1 MKRRSALI
9 ALAGAQFVMVLDQT
23 VMGVSISQLVADFD
37 TTVTT
42 IQAIITLY
50 CLVMAMLMLA
60 GGKIGDI
67 IGRRR
72 AFKIGLVIYGCGS
85 AMTALAPTVAILTL
99 GWSILEGIG
108 ASLVLPAMVALI
120 AGNFEGK
127 DRKVAYA
134 VIGGVAGAGIA
145 VGPILGGWATTVL
158 SWRVVFAGEVVLV
171 IGIFVM
177 TRFVADALR
186 SGPKPRLDIVGAVLS
201 ATGLGLI
208 VLGTLQSSVW
218 GLIEPKDAP
227 IEPFGLA
234 PTLFV
239 IAAGGVLLWA
249 FVGWQRH
256 REAIGSDPLVHL
268 DLLKILPLRS
278 GLIGLFTQNLLLM
291 GVFFTVPLYLQLVL
305 GLDALQTGLKM
316 LPVSVAMF
324 AASAAGSRLST
335 RYSVRSITRTG
346 LILSGIACVMLL
358 ATIKPDLADLAFAA
372 SMAVLG
378 AGMGLMA
385 SQLGL
390 VVQSSVDASGRGE
403 AGGLQ
408 FTGQQLGSSL
418 GVALIGAIV
427 LAGLTTTFVS
437 TIQADPRISQA
448 VAGQVGT
455 AVGSGIDFVS
465 SASVEAA
472 AQKAGLDAAE
482 TAAIVD
488 DYEQAQLKSLKA
500 GSTRS
505 RAPRPHLAS
514 VHRGPAREGAGER
527 CQHPTTV
534 PPPRTG
540 PPSDG
545 LAGVGCPRQ
554 VAFVATPRLRAR
566 HSVSVGVIRHG
577 GCAGRRRRAYSG
589 VIPNWVATQRAIRS
603 PIGTGRGSC
612 SDSWSW
618 GSLPTRRPRMRRQ
631 RVSTDGRDRKPPPRC
646 SIRIR
651 SRRWVSSYSTRTAN
665 SRPRSSA
672 LEAWGQVPGSGSC
685 WPCSPRS
692 AWPWGSSAA
701 GSLARCTI
709 GACSPPRTTRSVSVA
724 SCRGARLLS
733 G

>member
-1 MKRRSALI
+1 MKNRSALI

-23 VMGVSISQLVADFD
+23 VMGVSISQLVVDFD

-120 AGNFEGK
+120 AGNFEGR

-145 VGPILGGWATTVL
+145 VGPIVGGWATTVL
-158 SWRVVFAGEVVLV
+158 TWRVVFAGEVVLV
-171 IGIFVM
+171 IGIFAM

-186 SGPKPRLDIVGAVLS
+186 SGPEPRLDVVGAVL
-201 ATGLGLI
+201 AAAGLGLI

-218 GLIEPKDAP
+218 GLIQPKDAP
-227 IEPFGLA
+227 VEPFGLA

-239 IAAGGVLLWA
+239 ITAGGVLVWA
-249 FVGWQRH
+249 FVAWQRR

-278 GLIGLFTQNLLLM
+278 GLVGLFTQNLLLM

-335 RYSVRSITRTG
+335 RYSVRSITRAG

-358 ATIKPDLADLAFAA
+358 ATIQPELADLAFAA
-372 SMAVLG
+372 SMGVLG

-390 VVQSSVDASGRGE
+390 VVQASVDASGRGE

-427 LAGLTTTFVS
+427 LSGLTTTFAS
-437 TIQADPRISQA
+437 SIQADPRISQE

-455 AVGSGIDFVS
+455 AVSSGVDFVS
-465 SASVEAA
+465 SAAVEAA
-472 AQKAGLDAAE
+472 AQKAGLDAA
-482 TAAIVD
+482 D
-488 DYEQAQLKSLKA
+488 D
-500 GSTRS
+500 R
-505 RAPRPHLAS
+505 RD
-514 VHRGPAREGAGER
+514 RG
-527 CQHPTTV
+527 
-534 PPPRTG
+534 
-540 PPSDG
+540 
-545 LAGVGCPRQ
+545 
-554 VAFVATPRLRAR
+554 RLRAGPTP
-566 HSVSVGVIRHG
+566 VAQG
-577 GCAGRRRRAYSG
+577 GPPRGGAAGPHLTRLHRRPARTGAR
-589 VIPNWVATQRAIRS
+589 QRASVRS
-603 PIGTGRGSC
+603 GY
-612 SDSWSW
+612 
-618 GSLPTRRPRMRRQ
+618 RRPRRGHASHGPAGARR
-631 RVSTDGRDRKPPPRC
+631 
-646 SIRIR
+646 RI
-651 SRRWVSSYSTRTAN
+651 SPSD
-665 SRPRSSA
+665 
-672 LEAWGQVPGSGSC
+672 
-685 WPCSPRS
+685 PC
-692 AWPWGSSAA
+692 GSSCAQ
-701 GSLARCTI
+701 GHLARVYHTHRW
-709 GACSPPRTTRSVSVA
+709 SPTDVPMRP
-724 SCRGARLLS
+724 
-733 G
+733 